1 MTKYLG
7 GILVLAYAALHAFG
21 ADRFPDDER
30 GELPTSVRSSPGGV
44 LSWHDGF
51 MGGK

>member
-1 MTKYLG
+1 MKYFG
-7 GILVLAYAALHAFG
+7 GILVLAYAALHVLRW
-21 ADRFPDDER
+21 DRFPDDDR
-30 GELPTSVRSSPGGV
+30 GELPTSVRTAPGGI

>member
-1 MTKYLG
+1 MKYFG
-7 GILVLAYAALHAFG
+7 GILVLAYAALHTLRM
-21 ADRFPDDER
+21 DCFPDEER
-30 GELPTSVRSSPGGV
+30 GELPTSVRTAPGGI

>member
-1 MTKYLG
+1 MKFIG

-21 ADRFPDDER
+21 VDRFPDDDR
-30 GELPTSVRSSPGGV
+30 GELPAQYRGAPGGV
-44 LSWHDGF
+44 LLWHSGF

>member
-1 MTKYLG
+1 MKYFG
-7 GILVLAYAALHAFG
+7 GLVILAYAALHALG

-30 GELPTSVRSSPGGV
+30 GDLPANVRRGPGGIM
-44 LSWHDGF
+44 LWHDGF

>member
-1 MTKYLG
+1 MKYFG
-7 GILVLAYAALHAFG
+7 GMLVLAYAALHVMRM
-21 ADRFPDDER
+21 DRFPDEER
-30 GELPTSVRSSPGGV
+30 GELPTSVRSAPGGI